1 VNVDRQCDRV
11 GICEHWPGKAT
22 GPGILT
28 TPWAV
33 DPADNVAK
41 YYALSGLTFKTGTQL
56 DVAKVISRRMGRIHG
71 AVNPAKTRPRAVGD
85 ADLEV
90 RAGLVCDA

>member
-1 VNVDRQCDRV
+1 MNVDRQCDRV

-56 DVAKVISRRMGRIHG
+56 DVAK
-71 AVNPAKTRPRAVGD
+71 APPADASTRAAQIRTEEPDPSKRPTRE
-85 ADLEV
+85 L
-90 RAGLVCDA
+90 LVKF